1 MLYYI
6 YIGNNTV
13 IIDHLSKV
21 TGGMFIAVTTSNKAA
36 KVIDGIRER
45 YNTSILYEQSDPGK
59 DCPDIAF
66 LHKRFPRVYITL
78 VTEQLLPEHR
88 KGYLQAGVC
97 NTLSP
102 RAGEESIQSMNK
114 FLQIRKETKLHEF
127 SQTHRKVLNTFR
139 MPMWK
144 RTFDVLFAGCA
155 IIVLSPLLIATA
167 IAVRMESKGK
177 VIYKSQR
184 VGSNYQIF
192 NFLKFRSMY
201 TNADK
206 RLKELNALN
215 QYQMEEE
222 ITDDAPDIRFDDLAG
237 TPEEEQTLLIS
248 DDFVISEEDFKKQ
261 KAHAKQNPFI
271 KLENDPRVTRV
282 GRIIRKYSIDEL
294 PQLFNILKGDMS
306 IVGNRPLP
314 LYEAELLTSDIYIE
328 RFMAPAG
335 LTGLWQVEKRGGAG
349 KMSAEERKQ
358 LDIKY
363 AREFSFWLDMKILL
377 KTFTAFVQKENV

>member
-6 YIGNNTV
+6 YIGNNKI

-21 TGGMFIAVTTSNKAA
+21 TGGMFIAVSSSHKAA

-45 YNTSILYEQSDPGK
+45 YNTSILYEQTDSQK
-59 DCPDIAF
+59 DCLEITY

-78 VTEQLLPEHR
+78 ITEELLAEDRQL
-88 KGYLQAGVC
+88 YLQAGVN
-97 NTLSP
+97 NTLP
-102 RAGEESIQSMNK
+102 PQADEESIQFMNK
-114 FLQIRKETKLHEF
+114 FLQIRKTHKMREF
-127 SQTHRKVLNTFR
+127 SDAHRKKLNTFHL
-139 MPMWK
+139 PLWK
-144 RTFDVLFAGCA
+144 RLFDIFFAMGA
-155 IIVLSPLLIATA
+155 IVVLSPLLIGTA
-167 IAVRMESKGK
+167 IAIRLESKGK

-192 NFLKFRSMY
+192 NFLKFRSMF

-215 QYQMEEE
+215 QYKMEEE
-222 ITDDAPDIRFDDLAG
+222 TDND
-237 TPEEEQTLLIS
+237 TPEILFDELTGNLEEEGNLLIS
-248 DDFVISEEDFKKQ
+248 DDFVISEEDYLKQ
-261 KAHAKQNPFI
+261 KAQETQNTFVKI
-271 KLENDPRVTRV
+271 ENDPRVTRV
-282 GRIIRKYSIDEL
+282 GRFIRKYSIDEL

-314 LYEAELLTSDIYIE
+314 LYEAELLTSDAYID
-328 RFMAPAG
+328 RFMGPAG
-335 LTGLWQVEKRGGAG
+335 LTGLWQVEKRGGTG

-377 KTFTAFVQKENV
+377 RTFTAFVQKENV